1 MAEYVTRS
9 GQRVHSDPFHF
20 DIPFTAGPDGMFP
33 MSGSIP
39 IALGAPSVV
48 RIPVPGTRNL
58 CIEFFPRNYKVSPR
72 RFEPFAWS
80 IAR

>member
-1 MAEYVTRS
+1 
-9 GQRVHSDPFHF
+9 
-20 DIPFTAGPDGMFP
+20 MFP